1 MNTLAG
7 KTAIVTG
14 ASRGSGRAAAL
25 ALAKAGAQVIVHY
38 RHSANEA
45 QALVAEIRRIGSR
58 SDAIAADLSSPDGPH
73 RLARRVRGIVGD
85 RLDILVA
92 NAGIRTDA
100 AAGDT
105 SFEDFTRQFALNV
118 RAPYFLVQ
126 QLLPIICKGS
136 SVVFH
141 LPCVAH
147 AAATRGA
154 NDAAIGG
161 AVQTMTKH
169 FALALGE
176 RGVRVNALSI
186 APAMGQPA
194 NATRPTPEGLGS
206 AVTFLASDAA
216 RWITGEIVQINGS
229 AELSREQAC
238 LAPRTPAVTTTT
250 S

>member
-14 ASRGSGRAAAL
+14 ASRGIGRAAAL

-38 RHSANEA
+38 CHRAIDA
-45 QALVAEIRRIGSR
+45 QSLVAEIRGIGSR
-58 SDAIAADLSSPDGPH
+58 SDAIAADLASPDGPR

-92 NAGIRTDA
+92 NAGIRTHA

-118 RAPYFLVQ
+118 RAPYFLFQ
-126 QLLPIICKGS
+126 QLLPIMCNGS
-136 SVVFH
+136 SVVFL
-141 LPCVAH
+141 LPCVAP

-154 NDAAIGG
+154 NVPAIGG
-161 AVQTMTKH
+161 AVQTMARH

-176 RGVRVNALSI
+176 RDIRVNALLI
-186 APAMGQPA
+186 APATGQPA
-194 NATRPTPEGLGS
+194 NAGRTVPDGLGG

-238 LAPRTPAVTTTT
+238 LAPRIPTVATTTG
-250 S
+250 

>member
-14 ASRGSGRAAAL
+14 ASRGIGRAAAL

-38 RHSANEA
+38 RHSAIEA
-45 QALVAEIRRIGSR
+45 QSLVAEIRGIGSR
-58 SDAIAADLSSPDGPH
+58 SDAIAADLSLPDGPH

-92 NAGIRTDA
+92 NAGIRTHTTVSDM
-100 AAGDT
+100 
-105 SFEDFTRQFALNV
+105 SFENFTQRLALDV

-126 QLLPIICKGS
+126 QLLPIMCKGS
-136 SVVFH
+136 SVVFL
-141 LPCVAH
+141 LPCVTH
-147 AAATRGA
+147 SSATRWA
-154 NDAAIGG
+154 SDAAVSG
-161 AVQTMTKH
+161 AVQTMTRH

-186 APAMGQPA
+186 APAMDQPA
-194 NATRPTPEGLGS
+194 NAGRIAPEGPGS

-216 RWITGEIVQINGS
+216 RWITGEIVQIIGS
-229 AELSREQAC
+229 AALPRDQAC
-238 LAPRTPAVTTTT
+238 LAPLIPAVATTTG
-250 S
+250 

>member
-45 QALVAEIRRIGSR
+45 QAVVAEIRGIGSR

-92 NAGIRTDA
+92 NAGIQTHA

-105 SFEDFTRQFALNV
+105 SIEDFTRQFALNV

-136 SVVFH
+136 SVVFQ
-141 LPCVAH
+141 LPFVAH

-154 NDAAIGG
+154 SDAAIGG
-161 AVQTMTKH
+161 AVQTMTRH
-169 FALALGE
+169 LALALGE
-176 RGVRVNALSI
+176 RGVRVNALLI

-194 NATRPTPEGLGS
+194 NAGRTVPEGLGT

-216 RWITGEIVQINGS
+216 RWITGEIVQINDS

-238 LAPRTPAVTTTT
+238 LAPCIPTVATTTN
-250 S
+250 